1 MKGSEKIKILYID
14 DEVNNLN
21 GFKAAFRMDYNI
33 LLAENT
39 VIALELLEKNADIRV
54 IVSDQRMPNQTGVQF
69 FQSIL
74 TTFPKPIRILLTGY
88 TDIEAVIDSINMGHI
103 FRYIRK
109 PWNEMDVVSA
119 LEEANKFYLAESIL
133 NSKNKEL
140 QKAYDELDK
149 FAYSVTHDMRGPLL
163 SILGAVDLSKNME
176 DINEIK
182 YMLSMMEKSVL
193 KLDNFIQSVH
203 EYYNLKRGELHIV
216 NVNFNEIIKDLLDM
230 YEISGKLNA
239 IKFTTTVNQQST
251 FRSDEMFLRII
262 LNNLLSNSFKYYRK
276 DIDNRF
282 VNLIITVATHE
293 AIICVND
300 NGIGIPE
307 EHIGEIFKM
316 FYRAT
321 NEETGSGFGL
331 YNVSDAL
338 SKLNGNIFVDS
349 KLNEGTRFKVV
360 IPSK

>member
-1 MKGSEKIKILYID
+1 MKGVEKIKVLYID

-21 GFKAAFRMDYNI
+21 GFKAAFRMDFNI

-39 VIALELLEKNADIRV
+39 KIALEQLDKNPDIRV
-54 IVSDQRMPNQTGVQF
+54 IVSDQRMPTQTGVQF

-74 TTFPKPIRILLTGY
+74 NSFPKPIRILLTGY

-119 LEEANKFYLAESIL
+119 IEEANKFYQAETVL
-133 NSKNKEL
+133 TNKNKEL

-163 SILGAVDLSKNME
+163 SILGAVDLSKNMN

-182 YMLSMMEKSVL
+182 YMLAMMEKSVL
-193 KLDNFIQSVH
+193 KLDNFIKSVH

-216 NVNFNEIIKDLLDM
+216 SVNFNEIIKDLLDM
-230 YEISGKLNA
+230 YEITGKLNE
-239 IKFTTTVNQQST
+239 IKFTATVNQQES

-262 LNNLLSNSFKYYRK
+262 LNNLLSNAFKYYRK
-276 DIDNRF
+276 DIHNRF
-282 VNLIITVATHE
+282 VDLIITVE
-293 AIICVND
+293 KNQAIIQVND
-300 NGIGIPE
+300 NGIGIAA

-331 YNVSDAL
+331 YNVNDAL

-349 KLNEGTRFKVV
+349 KPNEGTQFKVV